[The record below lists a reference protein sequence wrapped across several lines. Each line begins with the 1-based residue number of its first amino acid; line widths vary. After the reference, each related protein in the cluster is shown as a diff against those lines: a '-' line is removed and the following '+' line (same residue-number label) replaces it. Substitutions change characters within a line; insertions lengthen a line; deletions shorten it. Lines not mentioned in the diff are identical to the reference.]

1 MERSEKG
8 EDPRPRGV
16 FGSLQRLL
24 ATLLEVVQTRIALAA
39 TELEEQ
45 RLRSGQLL
53 MIGFVTLFLL
63 GMAIIF
69 VTLFVVVTFWETNR
83 GAVLGGFAV
92 LYLVLAAIA
101 GAVWYRCARSRPRL
115 FEATLAELSK
125 DREQLGPR
133 P

>member
-1 MERSEKG
+1 MASPEEG
-8 EDPRPRGV
+8 EGPRPRGV

-45 RLRSGQLL
+45 RLRSGQVL
-53 MIGFVTLFLL
+53 MAGLVTMFLL

-69 VTLFVVVTFWETNR
+69 ITLFVVVAFWETNR

-92 LYLVLAAIA
+92 LYLVLATIA
-101 GAVWYRCARSRPRL
+101 GVVWYRCAKSRPRL